1 MSFCPECLGSV
12 NHLEKSILFKNRIS
26 ALEEKDRISG
36 SQNYSLL
43 IRESVAVNIQ
53 SENVIFWT

>member
-12 NHLEKSILFKNRIS
+12 NHLEKLILFKNRIS
-26 ALEEKDRISG
+26 ALDEKYRISG

-43 IRESVAVNIQ
+43 IRESVAVNFQ
-53 SENVIFWT
+53 SENVIF